1 MLLIIKAKKLDSFVF
16 KNSTNQS
23 IDIYVL
29 KYMLWIFIFLSE
41 TKMLGICATALL
53 SSHYAT
59 ILHTYRTIPEFRVSM
74 K

>member
-29 KYMLWIFIFLSE
+29 KYML
-41 TKMLGICATALL
+41 
-53 SSHYAT
+53 
-59 ILHTYRTIPEFRVSM
+59 
-74 K
+74 